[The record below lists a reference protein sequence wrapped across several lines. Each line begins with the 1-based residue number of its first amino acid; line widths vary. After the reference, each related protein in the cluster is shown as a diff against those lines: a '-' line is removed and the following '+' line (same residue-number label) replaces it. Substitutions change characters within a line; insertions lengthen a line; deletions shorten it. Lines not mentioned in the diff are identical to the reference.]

1 MNDSRMNLLTSI
13 LDLAS
18 LQSLPIFRRLD
29 LTFSPKERVSRC
41 AQNGMPWVIPVVAWV
56 KHAIRALSPA
66 KLKRILGIEWD
77 KTAHFSIQEDRPSGE
92 ILFVNLQRTL
102 PELLWIRGD
111 TISLRQDFESFGEI
125 WSRHHADRGCP
136 DKYIANVCL
145 SNLQYVF
152 QNSAQE
158 TQATGGDEAGVRGS
172 IFDGVLPKYA
182 TRYWM
187 EYYSRAWPNLVLE
200 DASFRLLLGEKQV
213 FDLDAWA
220 RYLASTYW
228 SSEIGEDLR
237 NKALPHTLERVF
249 KVSLLES
256 SYLSYRIVTL
266 PLSLEDDFDCLLLGL
281 TSEIVE
287 EVKFYD
293 MVEITCKD
301 LSQSTCSGT
310 LTRVIATALD
320 DRKTKLV
327 AAHDDFLRENALQIL
342 LTSIAVGNVSAV
354 AYLLARKVV
363 APPDETQTDWSS
375 SLGTPLQVACEY
387 GDSELVTEVL
397 KMGSP
402 WLSLE
407 RSYPWN
413 AMHLACHLAWAKIVD
428 TLSHLQWSWTY
439 NPLLVTSGRGLLEI
453 SKSLADTGGLCEI
466 AELLRDEGCSPAQFA
481 SKYGFLHVLEWL
493 LDSHKCKLSPDSHE
507 NRTIRL
513 ALRSGND
520 KVATRVLQALL
531 SKFSTDYVYHD
542 DADSY
547 SDSSDDSVPP
557 IATKTWEGAA
567 LVDAVQ
573 CGSGP
578 AVFDILLRVSD
589 PDVRDSKG
597 RTPLMIA
604 AVNGSV
610 VLVERLL
617 KSKARVGVKDDD
629 GQTVMHHACDQGHM
643 SVVEV
648 LIKNKRIDLKA
659 QNESS
664 RTPMTAAIRAGHQHI
679 VKLLLPEITNEAL
692 KSEFVL
698 TAAYGQDQILEQI
711 LKFATE
717 LDSQAQEEYVSAK
730 AYDYGTALHTAVSYN
745 YPRIVQFLLLR
756 RAKIDQVD
764 TAGITPLADAV
775 AMENSS
781 LQSLEILLNA
791 GASTEVKN
799 RRGRLPLTQAIFE
812 KKEAVVR
819 LLLEKGAKP
828 QLCDFWSSFD
838 SLLSFTMTVSSLA
851 ILKALL
857 EHFEKVTKSAK
868 GSLSEMYSNANRS
881 PAKCHQMRQGRYAR
895 YSNRNL
901 EGV

>member
-1 MNDSRMNLLTSI
+1 M
-13 LDLAS
+13 
-18 LQSLPIFRRLD
+18 
-29 LTFSPKERVSRC
+29 
-41 AQNGMPWVIPVVAWV
+41 
-56 KHAIRALSPA
+56 
-66 KLKRILGIEWD
+66 
-77 KTAHFSIQEDRPSGE
+77 
-92 ILFVNLQRTL
+92 
-102 PELLWIRGD
+102 
-111 TISLRQDFESFGEI
+111 
-125 WSRHHADRGCP
+125 
-136 DKYIANVCL
+136 
-145 SNLQYVF
+145 
-152 QNSAQE
+152 
-158 TQATGGDEAGVRGS
+158 RGS

-520 KVATRVLQALL
+520 KVAPRVLQALL

-730 AYDYGTALHTAVSYN
+730 AYDYGTALHTPASYN

-764 TAGITPLADAV
+764 TAGMTPLADAV

-799 RRGRLPLTQAIFE
+799 RRGRLPLTQAIFK

-895 YSNRNL
+895 FSNRNL